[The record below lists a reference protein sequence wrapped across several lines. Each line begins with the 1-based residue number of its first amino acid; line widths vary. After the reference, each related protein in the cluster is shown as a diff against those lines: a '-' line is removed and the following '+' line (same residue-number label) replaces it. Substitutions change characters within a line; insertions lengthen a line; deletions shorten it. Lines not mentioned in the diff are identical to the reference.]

1 MIDLCLRFLFFHFLV
16 YFLVIQYL
24 RFFIPLPYYLPSF
37 IPLLYYLP
45 SFIPLPFIFILVAV
59 LLSDS
64 SFLSILLK
72 KIRVCL
78 FLFLSF
84 IFSLFIPFFLSFSL
98 SIHFSCLLLS
108 MYLYFSLHF
117 FLLSSSLPVF
127 LSLSLFLPSSI
138 SHSSQQ
144 QWME

>member
-1 MIDLCLRFLFFHFLV
+1 MFTISILSLPCLFPCHSISSLLHSSS
-16 YFLVIQYL
+16 
-24 RFFIPLPYYLPSF
+24 LPSS
-37 IPLLYYLP
+37 LLHSSSLHIHFGGCP
-45 SFIPLPFIFILVAV
+45 SVRFV
-59 LLSDS
+59 LTLNPVKENSR
-64 SFLSILLK
+64 L
-72 KIRVCL
+72 
-78 FLFLSF
+78 
-84 IFSLFIPFFLSFSL
+84 SLFILIFYFFFVYSFLSFSL

-108 MYLYFSLHF
+108 IYLYFSLHF